1 MYFEVSVVTEV
12 ELHQKFVLSH
22 VCSSE
27 KLQNGNGSGNN
38 SCFVVG
44 YSQ

>member
-1 MYFEVSVVTEV
+1 MCIEVGVVTEV
-12 ELHQKFVLSH
+12 ELHQKFALSH